1 MSDGA
6 EAVSSNLRL
15 RTLFTPPPCAVRQMT
30 LGTRSSIQT
39 RSDLHHHVSVGPTG
53 GSRHWRPTIMSR
65 TRSDDPLTYR
75 VERRG

>member
-39 RSDLHHHVSVGPTG
+39 RSDLTTTFRSVLPV
-53 GSRHWRPTIMSR
+53 
-65 TRSDDPLTYR
+65 DR
-75 VERRG
+75 VTLPAYDHEPCP